1 MRFGFYLICKQR
13 KLRQPVQPKTRYPIH
28 LCFSD
33 ALEHAEFYQVARDI
47 ALGMNYL
54 HSHKPEVLHLDLKS
68 MNVLLCQSF
77 RAKIADF
84 GFSKLRYFSF
94 ILDHLI
100 AFDRLQKYIHKICKA
115 FSKFYYRHSDTI
127 FA

>member
-1 MRFGFYLICKQR
+1 MSL
-13 KLRQPVQPKTRYPIH
+13 
-28 LCFSD
+28 D
-33 ALEHAEFYQVARDI
+33 HAEYYQVARDI

-84 GFSKLRYFSF
+84 GFSKLRYF
-94 ILDHLI
+94 
-100 AFDRLQKYIHKICKA
+100 
-115 FSKFYYRHSDTI
+115 FSKLIGNLNIYYYKENALNTEI
-127 FA
+127 FFATYLISYFI